1 MVTVSQMAVPTAA
14 LLWLLSWQLPHQTL
28 ELVTTAALATLA
40 VFVSYWTLW
49 QIRRHFFNAHVEAQ
63 GKSILITGCDT
74 GLGYLLAKQLAADG
88 FYVYAGCLSTTGEGA
103 KILRTKTNIEVLQ
116 MDVTKDDDVEA
127 AYEAVERTLGKRELW
142 AVVANAA
149 VPSLGYIE
157 WQPMSRIQYVFQ
169 VNTFGV
175 VRVARAFLPLLRKTS
190 GSRLVIVTS
199 LLGRMSMPA
208 SMTYCMSKHA
218 STSLA
223 DSLRRQYYDRGVH
236 ISTVEPGAYRT
247 PMANH
252 ETMAETLRKD
262 LSLLPARVRGGI
274 SDHSLGSLRKSSDAL
289 YSSIMR
295 DDSQEAVNVMKSA
308 VRDLIPKAYYRA
320 GGLKDILL
328 RRLYE
333 VAPAEVTDEVVHM
346 IRKVARAARRKA

>member
-1 MVTVSQMAVPTAA
+1 MVTVTQMAVPTAA
-14 LLWLLSWQLPHQTL
+14 LIWLLSWRLPNHTL
-28 ELVTTAALATLA
+28 EFVTSLSLAALA
-40 VFVSYWTLW
+40 VFVSYWSLW
-49 QIRRHFFNAHVEAQ
+49 YIRRLFLNGSVDAQ
-63 GKSILITGCDT
+63 GKSVLITGCDT
-74 GLGYLLAKQLAADG
+74 GLGHILAKQLAADG
-88 FYVYAGCLSTTGEGA
+88 FFVYAGCLNATGEGA
-103 KILRTKTNIEVLQ
+103 KMLRTVTNIEVLQ
-116 MDVTKDDDVEA
+116 LDVTKDADVEA
-127 AYEAVERTLGKRELW
+127 ACESVERTLGKRELW
-142 AVVANAA
+142 AVVANAG

-175 VRVARAFLPLLRKTS
+175 IRIARAFLPLMSKTA
-190 GSRLVIVTS
+190 GSRLIIVTS

-236 ISTVEPGAYRT
+236 VSTVEPGAYRT

-252 ETMAETLRKD
+252 DVMAATLRKD
-262 LSLLPARVRGGI
+262 LSLLPPRVRSGI
-274 SDHSLGSLRKSSDAL
+274 SDHSLGSLRKSSDVL

-295 DDSQEAVNVMKSA
+295 QDSQEAVDVMKSA
-308 VRDLIPKAYYRA
+308 VRDTLPKAYYRA
-320 GGLKDILL
+320 GGVKDILL

-333 VAPAEVTDEVVHM
+333 VAPAEVTDEFVHM

>member
-1 MVTVSQMAVPTAA
+1 MVAVCKPRIKQSSGLQVS
-14 LLWLLSWQLPHQTL
+14 
-28 ELVTTAALATLA
+28 
-40 VFVSYWTLW
+40 
-49 QIRRHFFNAHVEAQ
+49 
-63 GKSILITGCDT
+63 CDT
-74 GLGYLLAKQLAADG
+74 GLGHILARQLAAEG
-88 FYVYAGCLSTTGEGA
+88 FFVYAGCLSAAGEGA
-103 KILRTKTNIEVLQ
+103 KILRAKTNIEVLQ

-127 AYEAVERTLGKRELW
+127 AYEVVERTLGKR
-142 AVVANAA
+142 
-149 VPSLGYIE
+149 
-157 WQPMSRIQYVFQ
+157 
-169 VNTFGV
+169 
-175 VRVARAFLPLLRKTS
+175 
-190 GSRLVIVTS
+190 
-199 LLGRMSMPA
+199 GRMSMPA

-236 ISTVEPGAYRT
+236 VSTVEPGAYRT

-252 ETMAETLRKD
+252 DTMAETLRKD
-262 LSLLPARVRGGI
+262 LTLLPPRVRSGI
-274 SDHSLGSLRKSSDAL
+274 SDHSLGSLRKSSDTL

-295 DDSQEAVNVMKSA
+295 DDSQEAVDVMKSA

-320 GGLKDILL
+320 GGLKDIFL